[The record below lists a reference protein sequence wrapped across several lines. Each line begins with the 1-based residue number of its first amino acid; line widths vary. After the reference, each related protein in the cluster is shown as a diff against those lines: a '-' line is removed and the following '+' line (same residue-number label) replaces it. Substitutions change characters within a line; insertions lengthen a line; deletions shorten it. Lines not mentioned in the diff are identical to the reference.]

1 MSAADTNIVPSV
13 VCVMVVHEPGDWFDE
28 TLQALAAQDYPNFR
42 TLFLLSPAPAD
53 EIADT
58 TARIRSVIPGAFVRE
73 AQLAGGFGPTANEVL
88 RLVEELR
95 KAVMRRLHARSPEA
109 ARP

>member
-1 MSAADTNIVPSV
+1 MPSV

-73 AQLAGGFGPTANEVL
+73 AQLAGGFEDAFARVL
-88 RLVEELR
+88 GDAAVAVER
-95 KAVMRRLHARSPEA
+95 A
-109 ARP
+109 